1 MKRATGLAGPILLL
15 AVAGLPAHSEV
26 TPPKGAGD
34 PRIRTVAYDPSQVVR
49 LDGYVGYHVH
59 VEFAPGET
67 FVNLGA
73 GDTAGIE
80 VGAEG
85 NHLFLKPKEARV
97 ATNLT
102 ILTNRRVYAIDYRV
116 SRKPPEDSTKEIVYS
131 LKFTYPNDVPVVPVV
146 EPNPSGTNHRALNR
160 NYWFCGAPSLRPI
173 RATDDGVQTR
183 LTFAG
188 RAEIPAVFVRNDDGT
203 ESLVNSSVEA
213 DQVVLHRVAGTFVLR
228 RGRLVGCVTNRSFS
242 GGGERLP
249 TGTISETVERTTV
262 GGGS

>member
-1 MKRATGLAGPILLL
+1 MNGSLSLMGPILLL
-15 AVAGLPAHSEV
+15 TLAGLPAHSEV
-26 TPPKGAGD
+26 TPPKGTGD
-34 PRIRTVAYDPSQVVR
+34 PRIRTVAYDPSQVIR
-49 LDGYVGYHVH
+49 LDGYVGYHLH

-73 GDTAGIE
+73 GDTAGLE

-116 SRKPPEDSTKEIVYS
+116 SRKPPADAFENIVYS
-131 LKFTYPNDVPVVPVV
+131 LKFTYPGDMPVVPVV
-146 EPNPSGTNHRALNR
+146 EPNPSGANQRALNR
-160 NYWFCGAPSLRPI
+160 NYWFCGATSLKPI
-173 RATDDGVQTR
+173 RATDDGVQTH
-183 LTFAG
+183 LTFAA
-188 RAEIPAVFVRNDDGT
+188 RAEIPVVFVRNDDGT

-249 TGTISETVERTTV
+249 TGTISETVERKNV
-262 GGGS
+262 GGGP